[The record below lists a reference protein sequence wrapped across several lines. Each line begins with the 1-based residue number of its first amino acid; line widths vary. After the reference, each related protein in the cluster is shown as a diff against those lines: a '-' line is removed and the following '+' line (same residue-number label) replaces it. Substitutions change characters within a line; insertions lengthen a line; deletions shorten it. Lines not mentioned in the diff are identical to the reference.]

1 MPQRR
6 LPSTTVRRLLS
17 ALRRAPIGWPAPEDL
32 PALGSD
38 TSIASLLA
46 PLDIGAS
53 GYAAGDPLGYDIP
66 RERLPAVLAA
76 VLAASDVGGKE
87 CLLSLPGRIVRITAR
102 QRDKALR
109 LAGEQEAFRLFVV
122 DAGGRLVENVL
133 VRLWRRGRG
142 SSWVALSDGAPVTR
156 LRAAHRPP
164 EGADPPL
171 TDTSITF
178 PVDAVYTW
186 VDATDAGWREQI
198 AAFRDIGAL
207 DLDRF
212 AQSDELRY
220 SLRSLD
226 LFAPWIRRIHIF
238 SNCQPPGWFQPSD
251 RVRWIDHREVID
263 PDFLPLFNSEA
274 IETFLHRIPHMTQHF
289 LYLNDDFFI
298 WNDAVPSA
306 FFTFDGKTIAH
317 LAPRGSVI
325 YWMQSIEAGV
335 AEDWQSARV
344 NGARLLQARHG
355 FLPTRQHEHVPYALD
370 RSAIEELERELPA
383 EFEAVRRSRFRDPA
397 DVSLIPFVYHHWA
410 VKKGRAI
417 ARTTGHRSLEADFAR
432 ALDRKE
438 LARAEFLCIN
448 DRGGSATDT
457 SVRASK
463 ERLLAGRLPIRSSA
477 ER

>member
-1 MPQRR
+1 MGP
-6 LPSTTVRRLLS
+6 
-17 ALRRAPIGWPAPEDL
+17 
-32 PALGSD
+32 D
-38 TSIASLLA
+38 TSIASLVA

-66 RERLPAVLAA
+66 LGRLPAVLAA
-76 VLAASDVGGKE
+76 VLAACDPGDRA
-87 CLLSLPGRIVRITAR
+87 CFLSLPGRIVRITT
-102 QRDKALR
+102 RDRTNALR
-109 LAGEQEAFRLFVV
+109 LAGEQEAFRLFLV
-122 DAGGRLVENVL
+122 DAGGQLVENVL
-133 VRLWRRGRG
+133 IRLWRKGRG
-142 SSWVALSDGAPVTR
+142 PSLVALSDRAPVTR
-156 LRAAHRPP
+156 LRAAQRPP
-164 EGADPPL
+164 EGTGPPL

-178 PVDAVYTW
+178 PIDAVYTW
-186 VDATDAGWREQI
+186 VDATDAGWRQQI
-198 AAFRDIGAL
+198 AAFRDIGTL

-226 LFAPWIRRIHIF
+226 LFAPWIRRINIF
-238 SNCQPPGWFQPSD
+238 SNCRPPAWFQPSD
-251 RVRWIDHREVID
+251 RVRWVDHRDVID
-263 PDFLPLFNSEA
+263 ATFLPLFNSEA
-274 IETFLHRIPHMTQHF
+274 IETFLHRIPDLAQHF

-298 WNDAVPSA
+298 WNDAVPAA

-325 YWMQSIEAGV
+325 YWIQSMDAGV

-370 RSAIEELERELPA
+370 RSAIEDLERALA
-383 EFEAVRRSRFRDPA
+383 VEFEAVRRSRFRHPA

-410 VKKGRAI
+410 VKQGRAI
-417 ARTTGHRSLEADFAR
+417 ASTTGHRSLDAGFER
-432 ALDRKE
+432 ALDQKE
-438 LARAEFLCIN
+438 LSRAEFLCIN
-448 DRGGSATDT
+448 DREGSATDA
-457 SVRASK
+457 SVRSSK

>member
-1 MPQRR
+1 MA
-6 LPSTTVRRLLS
+6 RRLLS
-17 ALRRAPIGWPAPEDL
+17 AVRRDPIDWPAPADL
-32 PALGSD
+32 AAIRTD
-38 TSIASLLA
+38 TSIASLVA

-53 GYAAGDPLGYDIP
+53 RYAAGDPLGYDVP
-66 RERLPAVLAA
+66 LARLPAALATALAA
-76 VLAASDVGGKE
+76 CDAGDRT
-87 CLLSLPGRIVRITAR
+87 CFLSLPGRIVRITAQER
-102 QRDKALR
+102 AKALR
-109 LAGEQEAFRLFVV
+109 LATEQEAFRLFLV

-142 SSWVALSDGAPVTR
+142 SSWVALSDRVPVTR
-156 LRAAHRPP
+156 VRAAQPP
-164 EGADPPL
+164 PSGADPAL

-178 PVDAVYTW
+178 PIDAVYTW
-186 VDATDAGWREQI
+186 VDATDADWREQI
-198 AAFRDIGAL
+198 AAFRDIEGL

-238 SNCQPPGWFQPSD
+238 SNCQPPAWFQPSD

-274 IETFLHRIPHMTQHF
+274 IETFLHRVPDLAQHF

-410 VKKGRAI
+410 VKHGRAV
-417 ARTTGHRSLEADFAR
+417 ARTTGHRSLEASFAH

-463 ERLLAGRLPIRSSA
+463 ERLLAGRLPIPSSA